1 LKTPVVFLPGLLAT
15 AAVWSPVIG
24 RLDGRV
30 DPWIAD
36 LTADDSIAAM
46 ATRVLADAPR
56 GRFALAG
63 HSMGGYVALE
73 IMRKAPERI
82 ERLALLDTQAR
93 PDTSEAIE
101 RRRAL
106 IDLAQA
112 DRLEDVA
119 ERLIPVVFDSV
130 EIVDAKLV
138 ALHRDMVRTVGAE
151 GFLRQQRAIMDRVD
165 SRPSLSAIRCPTL
178 VVCGA
183 NDLLTPLDRHQEM
196 ASAIP
201 GAKLVVVPGAGHFS
215 PIERPY
221 EVAFALGNWLQR
233 DADQGRPISGR
244 SG

>member
-1 LKTPVVFLPGLLAT
+1 MKAPAVFLPGLLAT
-15 AAVWSPVIG
+15 AAVWSPVIE

-56 GRFALAG
+56 ERFALAG

-73 IMRKAPERI
+73 IMRRAPGRV

-93 PDTSEAIE
+93 PDTAKAIE

-106 IDLAQA
+106 IELAQA
-112 DRLEDVA
+112 GRLDEVA

-130 EIVDAKLV
+130 EIVDSRLV
-138 ALHRDMVRTVGAE
+138 ALHRDMVRTVGAAA
-151 GFLRQQRAIMDRVD
+151 FLRQQRAIMDRVD
-165 SRPSLSAIRCPTL
+165 SRPTLAGIGCPTL
-178 VVCGA
+178 VLCGVH
-183 NDLLTPLDRHQEM
+183 DLLTPLDRHQEM

-201 GAKLVVVPGAGHFS
+201 GARLVVVQRAGHFS

-221 EVAFALGNWLQR
+221 EVAFALANWLQA
-233 DADQGRPISGR
+233 DAGRGRPMAGQSG
-244 SG
+244 

>member
-1 LKTPVVFLPGLLAT
+1 LKAPVVFLPGLLAT
-15 AAVWSPVIG
+15 AAVWSPVIE
-24 RLDGRV
+24 RLDGRA

-56 GRFALAG
+56 ERFALAG

-73 IMRKAPERI
+73 IMRRAPGRV

-93 PDTSEAIE
+93 PDTAEAIE

-106 IDLAQA
+106 IELAQA
-112 DRLEDVA
+112 DRLDEVA

-130 EIVDAKLV
+130 EIVDPRLV
-138 ALHRDMVRTVGAE
+138 ALHRDMVRTVGAAA
-151 GFLRQQRAIMDRVD
+151 FLRQQRAIMDRVD
-165 SRPSLSAIRCPTL
+165 SRPTLSAIGCPTL
-178 VVCGA
+178 VLCGVH
-183 NDLLTPLDRHQEM
+183 DLLTPLDRHQEM

-201 GAKLVVVPGAGHFS
+201 GAKLVVVQGAGHFS

-221 EVAFALGNWLQR
+221 EVAFALANWLQA
-233 DADQGRPISGR
+233 DAGRGRPIAGQSG
-244 SG
+244 

>member
-1 LKTPVVFLPGLLAT
+1 LKAPVVFLPGLLAT
-15 AAVWSPVIG
+15 AAVWSPVIE

-30 DPWIAD
+30 DPWVAD

-56 GRFALAG
+56 ERFALAG

-73 IMRKAPERI
+73 IMRRAPGRV

-93 PDTSEAIE
+93 PDTAEAIE

-106 IDLAQA
+106 IELAQA
-112 DRLEDVA
+112 DRLDEVA

-130 EIVDAKLV
+130 EIVDPRLV
-138 ALHRDMVRTVGAE
+138 ALHRDMVRTVGAAA
-151 GFLRQQRAIMDRVD
+151 FMRQQRAIMDRVD
-165 SRPSLSAIRCPTL
+165 SRPTLSAIGCPTL
-178 VVCGA
+178 VLCGVH
-183 NDLLTPLDRHQEM
+183 DLLTPLDRHQEM

-201 GAKLVVVPGAGHFS
+201 GAKLVVVQGAGHFS

-221 EVAFALGNWLQR
+221 EVGFALANWLQA
-233 DADQGRPISGR
+233 DAGRARPIAGQSG
-244 SG
+244 